1 VTLNKT
7 ATTTN
12 TFLTTAVYEL
22 DGFTQGSPP
31 PATPVPPSLVL
42 VLTGLAGAGLYRVR
56 RKFARRG

>member
-12 TFLTTAVYEL
+12 TFLTTAVNEL
-22 DGFTQGSPP
+22 DGFAQGSPP

-56 RKFARRG
+56 KRWHRL